1 MIRKNIIL
9 NYLVKLVFYTTPLM
23 ASITVYNS
31 VNKQEAKLR
40 VLDQNSSYVSAKDI
54 SDVLASRK
62 PYINNDRK
70 KMVLYFSDTRIKIS
84 SNTSFILVDEEVYHM
99 PVYVREKDGNM
110 YLPTIPF
117 FNILKKTVLP
127 GLSYDLKKERLD
139 INVADFNITHLEID
153 QKSNGTILTL
163 YTQQRFD
170 EGHISSFVHENGWFY
185 LTIQNGLVDTTRI
198 NKVHTRGVVAKVTAH
213 QFAESAQIAFRLRS
227 GIIGHEVFQ
236 GTDPNAIIITLRTP
250 YDKSAERV
258 RALRQRWQLDAV
270 VLDAG
275 HGGKDGGTVGKKG
288 TREKDIVLDITKRL
302 GLLLEKK
309 TNINVVYTREE
320 DVFIPLWKRTKI
332 ANENNGKM
340 FVSIHCN
347 SNPNR
352 TARGF
357 ETYLLRPGKSDD
369 AIELAHR
376 ENAVIKM
383 EEHGGEKYKELT
395 GENLIMA
402 TMAQSMF
409 MKESEEL
416 ASLVQDEL
424 SHRLSSPNRGVKQ
437 AGFVVLIGA
446 SMPNILVETGFLSN
460 PTEESRMK
468 QAKYRQI
475 IAEGIF
481 NAIIKFRTNREEL
494 LTEK

>member
-1 MIRKNIIL
+1 MIRSNIIL
-9 NYLVKLVFYTTPLM
+9 NRLLIILFCSSWM
-23 ASITVYNS
+23 SASITVYNS
-31 VNKQEAKLR
+31 VNDQEAELKI
-40 VLDQNSSYVSAKDI
+40 LDNKASFISAKNLSEI
-54 SDVLASRK
+54 LTSRQ

-84 SNTSFILVDEEVYHM
+84 SNTSYVLVDEEVYHM
-99 PVYVREKDGNM
+99 PVYAREKDGDI
-110 YLPTIPF
+110 YLPTVPF
-117 FNILKKTVLP
+117 LNILKKTVLP
-127 GLSYDLKKERLD
+127 GLSYDPKKKRLD
-139 INVADFNITHLEID
+139 INVVAFNITNLEID

-170 EGHISSFVHENGWFY
+170 EGHISSFVHNNGWFY
-185 LTIQNGLVDTTRI
+185 LTVQGGLVDTTRI
-198 NKVHTRGVVAKVTAH
+198 KKVETRGVVAKVAAY
-213 QFAESAQIAFRLRS
+213 QFTESAQLAFRLRS
-227 GIIGHEVFQ
+227 DIIGHEVFQ
-236 GTDPNAIIITLRTP
+236 SNDPNTIVITLRTP
-250 YDKSAERV
+250 FDKSADRII
-258 RALRQRWQLDAV
+258 ALRKRWQLNTV

-309 TNINVVYTREE
+309 TNINVIYTREE

-332 ANENNGKM
+332 ANENNGKI

-352 TARGF
+352 AARGF
-357 ETYLLRPGKSDD
+357 ETYLLSPGKSDD

-383 EEHGGEKYKELT
+383 EEHVGQKYKELT

-409 MKESEEL
+409 MKESEDL
-416 ASLVQDEL
+416 AALIQEEL
-424 SHRLSSPNRGVKQ
+424 SKRLNSPNRGVKQ

-446 SMPNILVETGFLSN
+446 SMPNVLVETGFLSN
-460 PTEESRMK
+460 PTEEARMK
-468 QAKYRQI
+468 QAAYRQQ

-481 NAIIKFRTNREEL
+481 YAIIKFRTLREEL
-494 LTEK
+494 LVER

>member
-1 MIRKNIIL
+1 MIRGNIIL
-9 NYLVKLVFYTTPLM
+9 YRLLIVLFCSSWMN

-31 VNKQEAKLR
+31 VNEKESELQI
-40 VLDQNSSYVSAKDI
+40 LDNNASFISAKNLSEI
-54 SDVLASRK
+54 LTSRQ
-62 PYINNDRK
+62 PYINYDRK

-84 SNTSFILVDEEVYHM
+84 SNTSYVLVDEEVYHM
-99 PVYVREKDGNM
+99 PVYARDKDGDIF
-110 YLPTIPF
+110 LPTVPF

-127 GLSYDLKKERLD
+127 GLSYDPKKRRLD
-139 INVADFNITHLEID
+139 INVVNFNITNLEID

-163 YTQQRFD
+163 YTKQHFD
-170 EGHISSFVHENGWFY
+170 EGHISSFVHDNGWFY
-185 LTIQNGLVDTTRI
+185 LTIQDGLVDTTRI
-198 NKVHTRGVVAKVTAH
+198 KKVVTRGVVAKVAAH

-227 GIIGHEVFQ
+227 DIIGHEVFQ
-236 GTDPNAIIITLRTP
+236 SPDPNTIVVTLRTP
-250 YDKSAERV
+250 FNKSADRV
-258 RALRQRWQLDAV
+258 RALRERWQLNTV

-302 GLLLEKK
+302 GLLLEKR

-352 TARGF
+352 TAKGF

-383 EEHGGEKYKELT
+383 EEHGGQKYNELT

-409 MKESEEL
+409 MKESEEFAAL
-416 ASLVQDEL
+416 IQEEL
-424 SHRLSSPNRGVKQ
+424 SKKLNSPNRGIKQ

-446 SMPNILVETGFLSN
+446 SMPNVLIETGFLSN
-460 PTEESRMK
+460 PTEEARMK
-468 QAKYRQI
+468 QSAYRQK
-475 IAEGIF
+475 IAQGIF
-481 NAIIKFRTNREEL
+481 NAIIKFRIIREEL
-494 LTEK
+494 LAEG

>member
-1 MIRKNIIL
+1 M
-9 NYLVKLVFYTTPLM
+9 
-23 ASITVYNS
+23 
-31 VNKQEAKLR
+31 
-40 VLDQNSSYVSAKDI
+40 
-54 SDVLASRK
+54 
-62 PYINNDRK
+62 
-70 KMVLYFSDTRIKIS
+70 
-84 SNTSFILVDEEVYHM
+84 
-99 PVYVREKDGNM
+99 
-110 YLPTIPF
+110 
-117 FNILKKTVLP
+117 
-127 GLSYDLKKERLD
+127 
-139 INVADFNITHLEID
+139 
-153 QKSNGTILTL
+153 
-163 YTQQRFD
+163 
-170 EGHISSFVHENGWFY
+170 
-185 LTIQNGLVDTTRI
+185 
-198 NKVHTRGVVAKVTAH
+198 AKVAAH

-227 GIIGHEVFQ
+227 DIIGHEVFQ
-236 GTDPNAIIITLRTP
+236 SPDPNTIVVTLRTP
-250 YDKSAERV
+250 FNKSADRV
-258 RALRQRWQLDAV
+258 RALRERWQLNTV

-302 GLLLEKK
+302 GLLLEKR

-352 TARGF
+352 TAKGF

-383 EEHGGEKYKELT
+383 EELGGQKYNELT

-409 MKESEEL
+409 MKESEEFAAL
-416 ASLVQDEL
+416 IQEEL
-424 SHRLSSPNRGVKQ
+424 SKKLNSPNRGIKQ

-446 SMPNILVETGFLSN
+446 SMPNVLIETGFLSN
-460 PTEESRMK
+460 PTEEARMK
-468 QAKYRQI
+468 QSAYRQK
-475 IAEGIF
+475 IAQGIF
-481 NAIIKFRTNREEL
+481 NAIIKFRIIREEL
-494 LTEK
+494 LAEG